1 MTTPELSLVGVND
14 AMAMERYL
22 TDKFAAISLHAAN
35 RLAQI
40 FNISFDHIQL
50 TKDVKILHRTDFWAW
65 WSDGRLT
72 TSVGLP
78 EDYEPKSLSPCAEK
92 LIHKIC
98 LSASGRPSCGWA
110 KLSKIQ
116 QIISTE
122 RISVGGGKETLDK
135 LIVEYADGQRETL
148 YALFSTENTESYFY
162 EISACLPLEKLRCST
177 ISQVLVSVDELQSR
191 VEKYDLVQAKA
202 A

>member
-1 MTTPELSLVGVND
+1 MATPELSLVGVND
-14 AMAMERYL
+14 AIAMERYL

-40 FNISFDHIQL
+40 FNISSNRVQI
-50 TKDVKILHRTDFWAW
+50 TKDVKLLHRTDFWAW
-65 WSDGRLT
+65 WSDNKLT

-78 EDYEPKSLSPCAEK
+78 EDYEPKNLSPCAEK
-92 LIHKIC
+92 LIHKVC

-116 QIISTE
+116 AIVSTE
-122 RISVGGGKETLDK
+122 CISVGGGKESLDK

-162 EISACLPLEKLRCST
+162 EISIYLPLEMLRCST
-177 ISQVLVSVDELQSR
+177 ISQVLISVDELHSR
-191 VEKYDLVQAKA
+191 VEEYDLVQAKA